1 MPMPQA
7 QRTDKMAEILLQ
19 KPFPTHKVVMAGLQI
34 GADILLLRRH
44 QDDKIEP
51 GRLNSPCGHIE
62 DGERALG
69 ALLRE
74 LSEETGISLHGKLA
88 IPEGGLRCHQSAN
101 SADGV
106 TITSLGAFR
115 ATMSLSIRGKDGRET
130 PVASLIYGAMFVVQA
145 PGISIGEIRISQE
158 HTEAIALSAS
168 LLPTVMNQVTAL
180 DRYYFE
186 RNAPAFNAL
195 GIK

>member
-1 MPMPQA
+1 MPQA
-7 QRTDKMAEILLQ
+7 QRTDKMSEILLP
-19 KPFPTHKVVMAGLQI
+19 KPTSIHRVVIAGLQI
-34 GADILLLRRH
+34 NTGITFLRRH
-44 QDDKIEP
+44 PDDKIEP

-69 ALLRE
+69 TLLRE

-88 IPEGGLRCHQSAN
+88 IPEGGLRYHQSAN
-101 SADGV
+101 STDGV

-115 ATMSLSIRGKDGRET
+115 ATMSLSIRGKDGMET
-130 PVASLIYGAMFVVQA
+130 PVTSLIYGVMFVVQA

-186 RNAPAFNAL
+186 RNAPAFSAL